1 MVLTRLAT
9 LALSVLLSVLLS
21 GGMAGTL
28 AAADTASRAETREV
42 IVKPREPRPDVFVLA
57 GRVRPA
63 YEKKPAILQRRN
75 CASCSWFAFERFRT
89 DADSRF
95 RRSVPDLEP
104 GRKKVCYRVKVPASK
119 GFARS
124 VSEVHCI
131 GAIGQTVR
139 G

>member
-1 MVLTRLAT
+1 MSLVVIGLLTTAAGAT
-9 LALSVLLSVLLS
+9 
-21 GGMAGTL
+21 G
-28 AAADTASRAETREV
+28 AETREV

-63 YEKKPAILQRRN
+63 YEKRPAILQRRN
-75 CASCSWFAFERFRT
+75 CGSCSWFAFERFRT

-95 RRSVPDLEP
+95 RLSVPDLEP

-119 GFARS
+119 GFSRS
-124 VSEVHCI
+124 FSEVHCI
-131 GAIGQTVR
+131 GPIGQTVR